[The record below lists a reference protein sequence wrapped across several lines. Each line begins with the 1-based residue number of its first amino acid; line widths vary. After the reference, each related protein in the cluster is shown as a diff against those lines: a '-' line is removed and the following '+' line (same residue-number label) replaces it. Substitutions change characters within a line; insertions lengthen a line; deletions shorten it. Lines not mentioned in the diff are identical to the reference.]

1 MKNFACLLNTYPH
14 GGSITCSFSNRRCY
28 SADLEQGGLEIL
40 CKIKFLTSNSVE
52 KEKAEKLVIA
62 ALSNFDGEDFG
73 DTMQFCQIC
82 QNFPSSELYYGSR
95 LDTLNVNP

>member
-1 MKNFACLLNTYPH
+1 MQDKIFNLE
-14 GGSITCSFSNRRCY
+14 FS
-28 SADLEQGGLEIL
+28 G
-40 CKIKFLTSNSVE
+40 

-62 ALSNFDGEDFG
+62 ALSNFEGEDFG

-95 LDTLNVNP
+95 YQFIKLKRHNSQP